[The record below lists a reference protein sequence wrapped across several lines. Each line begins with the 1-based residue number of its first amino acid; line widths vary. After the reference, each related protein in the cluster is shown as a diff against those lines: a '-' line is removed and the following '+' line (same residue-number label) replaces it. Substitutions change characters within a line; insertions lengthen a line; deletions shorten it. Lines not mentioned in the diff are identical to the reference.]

1 MGEFEAS
8 SAFARVDF
16 YVCSLRPPP
25 EPRLRAS
32 NGADAVI
39 CDTAAITA
47 RSAAIAPTIIHASQ
61 GGEPNLCS
69 LSDNSGMRHM
79 QDTTAEC
86 RVPMGESIRADG
98 QDTED
103 TWMGSSRG
111 RGVGLV
117 APLGFGVKDSPEGR
131 VLSLL

>member
-39 CDTAAITA
+39 CDAAAITA
-47 RSAAIAPTIIHASQ
+47 
-61 GGEPNLCS
+61 S